1 MATDREEQQRR
12 ELEEIRRSFTETGRR
27 MGSMFEPAQQHDGK
41 ASNGHGTSTR
51 PAPAAAATE
60 AEPAS
65 AATRQRPTW
74 AAAAA
79 VALVCLL
86 AGTGL
91 GALLPRSSPKAGPPA
106 TSIVIREV
114 PGQTQAPSRAPS
126 QPAPAESCRRTA
138 QLADDTIAM
147 LLRNDRSARFDQTFN
162 AFAAARDACRQQPS
176 P

>member
-12 ELEEIRRSFTETGRR
+12 ELEEIRRSFAETGRR
-27 MGSMFEPAQQHDGK
+27 MGSMFEPDQQHDHK
-41 ASNGHGTSTR
+41 TSNGNGTGAR
-51 PAPAAAATE
+51 PAPAAAA
-60 AEPAS
+60 AEPE

-74 AAAAA
+74 VAAAV

-91 GALLPRSSPKAGPPA
+91 GALLPRSSSRQAGPPQ

-114 PGQTQAPSRAPS
+114 PSQS
-126 QPAPAESCRRTA
+126 QPPSKAAVAASCLRTA

-147 LLRNDRSARFDQTFN
+147 LMRNDRSDRFNQTFN
-162 AFAAARDACRQQPS
+162 AFAAARDACRQNPS